1 MSQSIR
7 TFIAIELPSEV
18 KTLLDNVQQGLK
30 TLPLK
35 AKWVRTQNIHL
46 TLKFLGNI
54 DPANI
59 EDIGRAMADAAGD
72 SAPFTLTVGGIGF
85 FPGVK
90 RPRVVWAGLGGE
102 TDILFDL
109 QRRLAQLLAAIG
121 YPQEKRPFKAHLTL
135 GRIRQAID
143 SGTIGRAMQDYS
155 SLGELHFTADRIIL
169 FRSDLKPSGAV
180 YTPLKQ
186 TELSGMTN
194 GE

>member
-7 TFIAIELPSEV
+7 TFIAIELPPDV
-18 KTLLDNVQQGLK
+18 KTLLDNVQQGLRS
-30 TLPLK
+30 LPLK

-72 SAPFTLTVGGIGF
+72 CARFTLTVGGIGF

-102 TDILFDL
+102 TEILFKL
-109 QRRLAQLLAAIG
+109 QRQLAQQLAAIG
-121 YPQEKRPFKAHLTL
+121 YPKEKRPFKAHLTL
-135 GRIRQAID
+135 GRIRQAVD
-143 SGTIGRAMQDYS
+143 PGTIGRAMQDCS
-155 SLGELHFTADRIIL
+155 NVGDLQFTADRITF
-169 FRSDLKPSGAV
+169 FRSDLQPTGAV
-180 YTPLKQ
+180 YTPLKR
-186 TELSGMTN
+186 TTLK
-194 GE
+194 

>member
-30 TLPLK
+30 ALPLK

-72 SAPFTLTVGGIGF
+72 CAPLTLTVGGIGF

-90 RPRVVWAGLGGE
+90 RPRVVWL
-102 TDILFDL
+102 
-109 QRRLAQLLAAIG
+109 
-121 YPQEKRPFKAHLTL
+121 
-135 GRIRQAID
+135 
-143 SGTIGRAMQDYS
+143 
-155 SLGELHFTADRIIL
+155 
-169 FRSDLKPSGAV
+169 
-180 YTPLKQ
+180 
-186 TELSGMTN
+186 MTW
-194 GE
+194 